1 MCKAIASVIVCP
13 FPSFHHWIRR
23 ETKEGPTVSML
34 FLKKKKSIMESYLL
48 TVKSIYTM
56 LSEKRSTEDEHR

>member
-34 FLKKKKSIMESYLL
+34 FLKKKRFYHGIVLAYCEIN
-48 TVKSIYTM
+48 IYII
-56 LSEKRSTEDEHR
+56 TEDEHR

>member
-34 FLKKKKSIMESYLL
+34 FSKKKNYHGSVLAYCEIN
-48 TVKSIYTM
+48 IYII
-56 LSEKRSTEDEHR
+56 TEDEHR